1 MPDKKKDEIIK
12 VKMKVTTDIAGKVK
26 KAFVEEC
33 TDRLEKPAVILREI
47 IYNHYKKTGKI

>member
-1 MPDKKKDEIIK
+1 MPGKKDEIIK

-26 KAFVEEC
+26 RAFVEEC